1 LPRHS
6 HSKYWV
12 CAAEAFTRGALSVL
26 DEHFDQHTISTVERA
41 KRRRHGLAN
50 YRLIRYSDDF
60 VIMVSGNRAQAEAL
74 LPEVAAVL
82 APMGLRLSAEK
93 TMITHIDEGLDFLG
107 WRIQRY
113 RKRRYVYTYPSKKA
127 LRAIMTK

>member
-1 LPRHS
+1 
-6 HSKYWV
+6 
-12 CAAEAFTRGALSVL
+12 VL

-113 RKRRYVYTYPSKKA
+113 RKRGTVTRYVYTYSSKKA
-127 LRAIMTK
+127 LRVIMTK

>member
-1 LPRHS
+1 M
-6 HSKYWV
+6 
-12 CAAEAFTRGALSVL
+12 L

-113 RKRRYVYTYPSKKA
+113 RKRGRS
-127 LRAIMTK
+127 RATSIPIRRRKHSARS

>member
-1 LPRHS
+1 M
-6 HSKYWV
+6 
-12 CAAEAFTRGALSVL
+12 
-26 DEHFDQHTISTVERA
+26 ERA

-60 VIMVSGNRAQAEAL
+60 VIMVSGNQAQAEAL

-93 TMITHIDEGLDFLG
+93 TMITTSTVL
-107 WRIQRY
+107 IQ
-113 RKRRYVYTYPSKKA
+113 T
-127 LRAIMTK
+127 LRAPP